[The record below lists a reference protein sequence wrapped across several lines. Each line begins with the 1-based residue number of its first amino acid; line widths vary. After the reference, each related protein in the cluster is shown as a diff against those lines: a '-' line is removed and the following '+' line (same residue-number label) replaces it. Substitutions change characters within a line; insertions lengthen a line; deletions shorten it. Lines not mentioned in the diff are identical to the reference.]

1 MRRIVV
7 AAIIAGIVLAIG
19 LILLGL
25 MGDFLVDWAW
35 FSAVHYPGIFWTVVG
50 ATATLFFAAFLGSAA
65 LVGLNGLL
73 AVQFSN
79 RGIRVQPAAFDWR
92 SVKAHNL
99 SELLRLMPRHVSLL
113 RLAVGLAF
121 LLAILIA
128 AIEVSNWD
136 VALRFI
142 YGVPHGH
149 NDPLFGKEISF
160 YLFSLPAYVALKN
173 WMLLAS
179 GVLGPG

>member
-50 ATATLFFAAFLGSAA
+50 AKATLFFTAFLGSSA

-73 AVQFSN
+73 AVQLSN

-128 AIEVSNWD
+128 A
-136 VALRFI
+136 LRFVTKARNSAKAI
-142 YGVPHGH
+142 AR
-149 NDPLFGKEISF
+149 FQ
-160 YLFSLPAYVALKN
+160 AVAAFLTKSQ
-173 WMLLAS
+173 AS
-179 GVLGPG
+179 PGTAI